1 MQYVHQQT
9 QNQTA
14 VAGVSTNINIPC
26 SLGREEQAPF
36 WYINDTSYE
45 LFSIPQFF
53 SYIPVVDSYTQLTI
67 PMVYPELNDTFFRC
81 AHIDN
86 RGIVVFGVPQR
97 LLVASKYIKHSTIPD
112 PTSPLSP
119 SKHTVEPSINK
130 GNSKFRIKDTSR

>member
-1 MQYVHQQT
+1 MSPDPATAIDNDACLFAVLLQQECSAQVT

-26 SLGREEQAPF
+26 SLGREEEAPF
-36 WYINDTSYE
+36 WCINDTSYE

-53 SYIPVVDSYTQLTI
+53 PYIPVVDSYTQLTI
-67 PMVYPELNDTFFRC
+67 PMVYPELNDTLFLC

-97 LLVASKYIKHSTIPD
+97 LLVASKYI
-112 PTSPLSP
+112 
-119 SKHTVEPSINK
+119 
-130 GNSKFRIKDTSR
+130 